1 MYPRNVYWPVYHFKH
16 AIYSLEVTTL
26 VTWEIDIK
34 NKLISVQWCSGQ
46 TNSSGCPIMFFFL
59 FCNTILYHGWNPT
72 LDQCIWYC
80 CLLDPHRWLLEVDEY
95 PSTLVVF
102 STVVK
107 NIDIGDYIIISVLTL
122 RCLTCFMFA
131 FYYIVSKP
139 HFDMLNDCSICEGN
153 RTKSFWSARCDN
165 ARRPQSDTKH

>member
-1 MYPRNVYWPVYHFKH
+1 M
-16 AIYSLEVTTL
+16 
-26 VTWEIDIK
+26 
-34 NKLISVQWCSGQ
+34 
-46 TNSSGCPIMFFFL
+46 
-59 FCNTILYHGWNPT
+59 
-72 LDQCIWYC
+72 
-80 CLLDPHRWLLEVDEY
+80 EVDEY

-139 HFDMLNDCSICEGN
+139 ILTCLMIVVYVKEIEQKASGQHGVTMQEDPNQTPN
-153 RTKSFWSARCDN
+153 TN
-165 ARRPQSDTKH
+165 